1 MGWLEPPA
9 CQQLVCI
16 APNDG
21 LSSSVRIDQHCAAQ
35 GRMML
40 RRGAAMESNQLD
52 KIGEL
57 ATDLDD
63 LTLTVEELQAD
74 LPPGRNADRL
84 EQVRESLEKASDTT
98 DEVITDDSD

>member
-1 MGWLEPPA
+1 
-9 CQQLVCI
+9 
-16 APNDG
+16 
-21 LSSSVRIDQHCAAQ
+21 
-35 GRMML
+35 
-40 RRGAAMESNQLD
+40 MESNQLD

-63 LTLTVEELQAD
+63 LTLAVEELQAD